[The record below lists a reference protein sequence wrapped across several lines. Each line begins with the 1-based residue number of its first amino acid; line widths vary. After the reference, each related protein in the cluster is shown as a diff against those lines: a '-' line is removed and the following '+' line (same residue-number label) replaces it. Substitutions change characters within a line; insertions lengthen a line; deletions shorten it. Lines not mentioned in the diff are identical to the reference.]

1 MNITDLLT
9 SLANGK
15 GLNITPGV
23 PDTNLQQVVSRFA
36 QGNGA
41 PQMPF
46 GMAVPQMPDPAQAAK
61 MFAGL
66 SPSADV
72 PTNLP
77 GSLAVPNDAQTGG
90 YMGVGAG
97 LQGNIPKTPL
107 PPPETELT
115 SPQNTSGMT
124 TGSIAQPSAP
134 ASTSTPDFSHSF
146 ADTLTNVGN
155 ALQGKATANLGEDT
169 LSKNKTYQALI
180 AKGLDPASAEAAVRN
195 PTILQAVLPAVFN
208 PTKNLTNDQR
218 EYETAQ
224 AQGFKGTFLD
234 YLTTVKRAGSPQFSV
249 TTDMKAENAESKGRG
264 EGLAKRLNSI
274 AEDGV
279 EAGKD
284 MQTLQRLS
292 QLTSNVDPGT
302 KTALLEQVRDLTGIA
317 LDPNTDNVQAFKA
330 AASYLAPRMRVPGSG
345 ASSDRDVSL
354 FMKALPSLLGTPEG
368 NQTVIETL
376 GGMAQQR
383 QRRADIAAQWQ
394 RGEIG
399 AADADRAMAALPDPF
414 AEFKSRTKGM
424 QQPQAGDLP
433 VMTPEQAARAPSGT
447 RFKDVNGKV
456 RVKQ

>member
-1 MNITDLLT
+1 MDLT
-9 SLANGK
+9 SLLASLTGGA
-15 GLNITPGV
+15 GLNIVPGE
-23 PDTNLQQVVSRFA
+23 PPTDLTQVISRFA
-36 QGNGA
+36 QGNGQSA
-41 PQMPF
+41 PMSLGPP
-46 GMAVPQMPDPAQAAK
+46 M
-61 MFAGL
+61 
-66 SPSADV
+66 SV
-72 PTNLP
+72 PTAGVQGGAFPPAMP
-77 GSLAVPNDAQTGG
+77 GADSTSEPGG

-97 LQGNIPKTPL
+97 MASALPKQERL
-107 PPPETELT
+107 PPPEMEPTA
-115 SPQNTSGMT
+115 PQNTSGLT
-124 TGSIAQPSAP
+124 TGSIARPAIP

-169 LSKNKTYQALI
+169 LSRNKTYQALI
-180 AKGLDPASAEAAVRN
+180 AKGLDPVSAEAAVRN
-195 PTILQAVLPAVFN
+195 PAVLQSVLPAVFN
-208 PTKNLTNDQR
+208 PTKNLTKDQR

-234 YLTTVKRAGSPQFSV
+234 YITTVNRAGSSQFNV
-249 TTDMKAENAESKGRG
+249 NTDLKAESAESKGRG

-292 QLTSNVDPGT
+292 QLTSNIDPGT

-383 QRRADIAAQWQ
+383 QRRAEIAAQWQ
-394 RGEIG
+394 RGEIN
-399 AADADRAMAALPDPF
+399 AADADRAMSALPDPF
-414 AEFKSRTKGM
+414 ADFKVRTKGM

-433 VMTPEQAARAPSGT
+433 VMTPEQAAKAPSGT
-447 RFKDVNGKV
+447 RFKDVNGRV